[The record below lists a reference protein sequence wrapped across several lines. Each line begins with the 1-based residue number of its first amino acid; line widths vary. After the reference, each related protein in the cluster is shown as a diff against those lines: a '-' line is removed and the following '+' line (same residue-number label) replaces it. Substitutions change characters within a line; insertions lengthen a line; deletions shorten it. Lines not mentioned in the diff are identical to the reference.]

1 MGEEFKNGPEEGSG
15 SSSVRADCHARYW
28 LEWREN
34 SVSLVKVA
42 FFFTL
47 VISKIL
53 FLVSGI
59 KLVPQGLVIV
69 EESHARI
76 AQVTTEQGSFRMK
89 VVCYG
94 LPAILFR
101 TRH

>member
-15 SSSVRADCHARYW
+15 SSSVRADCHARSW

-59 KLVPQGLVIV
+59 KTRSARFGNCGR
-69 EESHARI
+69 ESRKDRP
-76 AQVTTEQGSFRMK
+76 SNN
-89 VVCYG
+89 
-94 LPAILFR
+94 
-101 TRH
+101 